1 LDILTTAQ
9 VVLGLCFFLLRKR
22 EGDWVARKARKAR
35 KAGVRESTARL
46 VGEKVVEKR
55 DGRGGD
61 RVGCWRCE

>member
-1 LDILTTAQ
+1 
-9 VVLGLCFFLLRKR
+9 VFFFLLRKR
-22 EGDWVARKARKAR
+22 EGDGAARKAR

-55 DGRGGD
+55 DGGGGD

>member
-1 LDILTTAQ
+1 MYW
-9 VVLGLCFFLLRKR
+9 VCVLVFFLRKR
-22 EGDWVARKARKAR
+22 EGDWVARKAR